1 MSIVKKSVII
11 VVLAGLLLSCIAT
24 LFIAKIEYQATLDSL
39 VDAVTAGAH
48 DRPDLQYYLY
58 RQNEAGLNHILGD
71 FLQYNSVST
80 ATAYNS
86 LGEPLA
92 SRRANGANTNPIPS
106 LNSLRK
112 NLAVTETGLI
122 SVNRAGEHGDPGF
135 WSSLIA
141 RDATIYQTM
150 PVFTNANPA
159 ARSLDLANFADTS
172 IARSDSENDNDN
184 DNDSVVVIGY
194 VQLAIDRLALLRGIR
209 PAIGRTLLG
218 CLALLVLF
226 SLPLYWIIQRTLAPL
241 TELSQLS
248 LQILVREDGKH
259 IDASAGS
266 EFHNITK
273 VLQTVLERSTNRQHQ
288 VGLENKLLM
297 LKADER
303 ASQISLREQELS
315 KATEEI
321 SATREQLH
329 RLANFDRLT
338 SLPNRHFFTEQ
349 LELLLS
355 ICARAA
361 KPLAVLFINLN
372 GFHRINESLGR
383 GAGDS
388 LLQEVGKRL
397 VSCLRTS
404 DVLTHYVNAED
415 GVNVSRIGGD
425 EFAVVLSQL
434 DSVDSAGLVAQ
445 RIVNKISEPLSIQ
458 GHELVIHPSIGIA
471 VAPRHGMNAEDL
483 LTSAGTAM
491 HHVKMTSNSDFL
503 YFTEDMQD
511 SGQNDLKM
519 ESELRRALERNE
531 LCLHYQPQVD
541 TTNGSIICAEAL
553 LRWEH
558 AEFGLVSP
566 ARFINLA
573 EKIGLIGELG
583 DWVLVQVCRQMQEF
597 KKLGLE
603 LPRIAINISPQQ
615 FRPAFISRLKNVLH
629 AANLSPSML
638 ELGLSE
644 VILMNYDNNVI
655 TFLEELKETGVY
667 LSLENFGTHNAP
679 ISYLSRHPLDEI
691 KIDRSFVLD
700 CDKRKDAAR
709 LVKAIIAMARSLNL
723 RTVAEGVETAG
734 EYRFLAENGVAIM
747 RGYLFS
753 KPVPAA
759 ELQQLLIV
767 PWHFMTQIQRMALVA
782 ELN

>member
-1 MSIVKKSVII
+1 MNIVKKGLIS

-24 LFIAKIEYQATLDSL
+24 QFIAQREYHATLRNV
-39 VDAVTAGAH
+39 VDRVTASAH
-48 DRPDLQYYLY
+48 DRPELQFYIYQ
-58 RQNEAGLNHILGD
+58 QNQTGLEYVLRN
-71 FLQYNSVST
+71 FLEINSVSA
-80 ATAYNS
+80 ATAYDN

-92 SRRANGANTNPIPS
+92 SRRAKGKRTNPIPS
-106 LNSLRK
+106 LNALRK

-122 SVNRAGEHGDPGF
+122 LVNQAGKHADPGF
-135 WSSLIA
+135 WASLLA
-141 RDATIYQTM
+141 RDATIYLTM
-150 PVFTNANPA
+150 PVFSNANPA
-159 ARSLDLANFADTS
+159 ARGLDLASFAEAA
-172 IARSDSENDNDN
+172 IALSENN
-184 DNDSVVVIGY
+184 SVVVIGY
-194 VQLAIDRLALLRGIR
+194 IQLAIDRLTLLREIR
-209 PAIGRTLLG
+209 PAIGRTFLACIAL
-218 CLALLVLF
+218 LALCAV
-226 SLPLYWIIQRTLAPL
+226 PLYWVIRRTLAPL
-241 TELSQLS
+241 TQLSQLA
-248 LQILVREDGKH
+248 LQILVAEDKNH
-259 IDASAGS
+259 RDASAGD
-266 EFHNITK
+266 EFHNISK
-273 VLQTVLERSTNRQHQ
+273 VLQKLSEGSTNRQYQ

-297 LKADER
+297 MKADER
-303 ASQISLREQELS
+303 ASQLSLREQELN

-338 SLPNRHFFTEQ
+338 SLPNRQFFTEQ
-349 LELLLS
+349 LELLLR
-355 ICARAA
+355 ICARGA

-383 GAGDS
+383 TAGDS
-388 LLQEVGKRL
+388 LLQEIGKRL
-397 VSCLRTS
+397 VSCLRSS

-445 RIVNKISEPLSIQ
+445 RIVDKIAEPLSIQ
-458 GHELVIHPSIGIA
+458 GHELVVQPSIGIA
-471 VAPRHGMNAEDL
+471 VAPRNGMNAEDL

-491 HHVKMTSNSDFL
+491 HHAKMTSNCDFL
-503 YFTEDMQD
+503 YFTEDMHA
-511 SGQNDLKM
+511 SGQDDLKM
-519 ESELRRALERNE
+519 ESELRKALERNE

-566 ARFINLA
+566 ARFIHLA

-615 FRPAFISRLKNVLH
+615 FRPAFISRLKDVLR

-644 VILMNYDNNVI
+644 VILMDNDNNVL
-655 TFLEELKETGVY
+655 TFLQELKETGVY
-667 LSLENFGTHNAP
+667 LSLENFGTNHAP

-700 CDKRKDAAR
+700 CDKRKDAAK
-709 LVKAIIAMARSLNL
+709 LVKAIIAMASSLNL
-723 RTVAEGVETAG
+723 RTVAEGVETEG

-782 ELN
+782 ELNSTMATQ